1 MKISRVEIFTAHL
14 PLDREISRFGGKIS
28 HLEELY
34 IKLTGEDGAA
44 GWGEARG
51 NAAHIS
57 GETPAGM
64 EYVFK
69 ELLAPLVIG
78 KELRGRAAVLS
89 LVHRAVEGNGGAKSA
104 LDTALHDL
112 AARAAGVPLYLWF
125 GGKRLPDV
133 KGSAC
138 IAFCSPGEAA
148 ERAHEYAGQG
158 FANLMIRVGGESF
171 SEDLERVKAVRD
183 AAGEGISLAVDSGQA
198 WTAKQAVGRIRML
211 EAFDIECAEQ
221 PVKARDFT
229 GMAEVARGTRVALM
243 ADESLGTLEDGM
255 NLIRLGAAGMF
266 HIQLSRA
273 GGVLPGSADDRA
285 CRGRAPAP
293 MSWERRAGACSPPWP
308 PPIWLWPPPPNGPR
322 CPGPGASWMTRRR
335 EGFTSRERSP
345 FRTARA
351 WGWPRT
357 NRSSSASPPS
367 RGERKRLDE
376 NFAGKIEVSVP
387 PEFPASEYESRWRRA
402 RAAMEMAGVAG
413 LLLTSE
419 ANYRYFSGHFS
430 RFFWVSKAQAGR
442 FSCSFPGSAS
452 RSC

>member
-273 GGVLPGSADDRA
+273 GGFCRARQMIALTEAAHLPYVLGEESGGMLSAVAAAHLALASAPKWAALSGTGGILDDPTPGRVHEQGKITVPD
-285 CRGRAPAP
+285 
-293 MSWERRAGACSPPWP
+293 
-308 PPIWLWPPPPNGPR
+308 
-322 CPGPGASWMTRRR
+322 GPG
-335 EGFTSRERSP
+335 
-345 FRTARA
+345 
-351 WGWPRT
+351 
-357 NRSSSASPPS
+357 
-367 RGERKRLDE
+367 L
-376 NFAGKIEVSVP
+376 
-387 PEFPASEYESRWRRA
+387 
-402 RAAMEMAGVAG
+402 GVAPD
-413 LLLTSE
+413 E
-419 ANYRYFSGHFS
+419 
-430 RFFWVSKAQAGR
+430 SKLQR
-442 FSCSFPGSAS
+442 VAS
-452 RSC
+452 LEG